1 MRFLK
6 IYNINKHYNNNVNQ
20 KQGKK
25 LSKLS
30 GKLSAHFH
38 FSMLLYIYSLRIGK
52 GFPSG
57 SVVKN
62 SLINAGATGS
72 IPGSGRFP
80 WRKKWQPTPVFLPG
94 KFHGQRSQV
103 GYSIWGHKELDMT

>member
-38 FSMLLYIYSLRIGK
+38 FSMLLYIYSLIIG
-52 GFPSG
+52 
-57 SVVKN
+57 
-62 SLINAGATGS
+62 
-72 IPGSGRFP
+72 
-80 WRKKWQPTPVFLPG
+80 
-94 KFHGQRSQV
+94 
-103 GYSIWGHKELDMT
+103 